1 MATLSSATLKLW
13 IYDGVLGGYDPT
25 SPNYTIT
32 KTKLNSEETIL
43 FEIGELVKDYI
54 PIQFTGDYGTAKITS
69 WVSYQITNTFDDT
82 STSIQTGD
90 LLGTHG
96 YGYFEDE
103 INPQLS
109 GALQQSNTCIYW
121 KKGEKVRVPLYS
133 GFELYG
139 VEWYEGD
146 VVVSSDTSGASTIAI
161 TADTDK
167 YTADNISTLTADK
180 THLQNTQSTGFNVS
194 VYAPVGATKAIITTR
209 DNTQIELNVTY
220 IDECKNT
227 PYKITFLNKFGSL
240 QDIWFFGRR
249 KENANVNRESFRV
262 NTIEAT
268 ATTKFYSTYKPT
280 DKIHNVDSKKSLI
293 LNTGFLCSDYNEI
306 IQQLMQSTNVWIHEN
321 NKVYPVIPT
330 DNTIDYKD
338 ERYDKLLNFTVK
350 FDYAYSEI
358 NLVR

>member
-13 IYDGVLGGYDPT
+13 IYDGILGQYNPT

-32 KTKLNSEETIL
+32 KTKLSSEETIL

-54 PIQFTGDYGTAKITS
+54 PIEFDGNYGTANLTA
-69 WVSYQITNTFDDT
+69 WVSYEVTNTFSDN
-82 STSIQTGD
+82 STSIQKGN

-96 YGYFEDE
+96 YGYFEDQ
-103 INPQLS
+103 INPQLN

-121 KKGEKVRVPLYS
+121 KEGEKVRVPLYS
-133 GFELYG
+133 GFELYD
-139 VEWYEGD
+139 VEWYQGGT
-146 VVVSSDTSGASTIAI
+146 VVDAQTFGTNLISI
-161 TADTDK
+161 TADSDK
-167 YTADNISTLTADK
+167 YKADNIGILTADA
-180 THLQNTQSTGFNVS
+180 THIGNVQESAYDIS
-194 VYAPVGATKAIITTR
+194 VYSPLGADKAIITTR
-209 DNTQIELNVTY
+209 DNTQIELSVTY
-220 IDECKNT
+220 IDECRNT
-227 PYKITFLNKFGSL
+227 PYKVTFLNKFGSL

-249 KENANVNRESFRV
+249 KENANITRESFRI
-262 NTIEAT
+262 NTVEST

-293 LNTGFLCSDYNEI
+293 LNTGFLCSDYNEV